1 MFRILIALFIIGS
14 SLASTVFHSDVPM
27 PDGRIVG
34 GETTNIREY
43 PHQISMRYRGNHRCG
58 GSIYNRNTIVSAAHC
73 VNTLADASNLTIY
86 IGTNNIFF
94 PTGQELAVRKFVIHE
109 KYRKLNNDYD
119 VALLFL
125 DGEIEYNE
133 NAQPIELATERPEN
147 ATPVLVTGWGTTTE
161 EGNLASDLQKVEV
174 NIIENSACKSAYS
187 IMLTSRMLCA
197 GVTGGGKDACQGDS
211 GGPLIF
217 ENKLLGIVSWG
228 TGCARPNKPGVYA
241 SVPDVRSWI
250 EETAKQSENLG
261 IIEFL

>member
-1 MFRILIALFIIGS
+1 MFFILGS
-14 SLASTVFHSDVPM
+14 LLASTVFHSNLPM
-27 PDGRIVG
+27 LDERIVG
-34 GETTNIREY
+34 GETTNIREF

-58 GSIYNRNTIVSAAHC
+58 GSIYDRNTIVSAAHC

-94 PTGQELAVRKFVIHE
+94 PTGQELAVRKFVIHDN
-109 KYRKLNNDYD
+109 YRTLNHDYD

-125 DGEIEYNE
+125 DGDIEYNE

-147 ATPVLVTGWGTTTE
+147 DTPVLVTGWGTTTE
-161 EGNLASDLQKVEV
+161 GGYFASDLQKVEV
-174 NIIENSACKSAYS
+174 NIVDNSVCGSAYS
-187 IMLTSRMLCA
+187 ILQPSMLCA

-228 TGCARPNKPGVYA
+228 SGCARPNYPGVYA
-241 SVPDVRSWI
+241 SVPELRSWI
-250 EETAKQSENLG
+250 EETATE
-261 IIEFL
+261 